1 MCTLSG
7 TQTGTYMS
15 ILSRLFPQPQS
26 ELFSNEE
33 LFEAHACPN
42 CWGEQE
48 YDDQARK
55 LINDK
60 QIAVNNHESRHAFIQ
75 DFVVNHVSGIHL
87 QQKGNTFTCVGCK
100 KSYTVES

>member
-1 MCTLSG
+1 MA
-7 TQTGTYMS
+7 GTYQVETAFTFYNRERMS
-15 ILSRLFPQPQS
+15 LISK
-26 ELFSNEE
+26 LFSKED
-33 LFEAHACPN
+33 LIGAGACPN

-48 YDDQARK
+48 YDNQARK

-87 QQKGNTFTCVGCK
+87 QKKGNTFTCVGCQR
-100 KSYTVES
+100 SYTVE